1 MNWVTVT
8 RKPFV
13 MNSRKFM
20 ENASLAVGSV
30 AIDGFRVIGI
40 AAEMGGA
47 IHGTVQLSSLVTSLQ
62 TFFNWFTGIFYVI
75 YYALYSYRTLEG
87 LVNLG
92 KGGDLREE
100 LLKASDPIKALE
112 KKVESEILQLR
123 RLTISEREAIAVEEG
138 ALWLEKVV
146 KEVEKQGKEVDWDPS
161 DPEFVRRFLSA
172 NPEYMQSKMGVLPEF
187 MQRFGTHELA
197 RFGMWM
203 AEERLLAK
211 LEVGYSR
218 LLGADAIAAFKA
230 KDGEKFKEL
239 LVSPSWQNGV
249 IKLGLCLIGLV
260 AMIAGM
266 VLTGGVAL
274 GVILTLYGI
283 SALVWIATG
292 DAQAFKAQ
300 WESGEF
306 KKRDKWILITSVV
319 LSVVAVGSLI
329 AMSVLSGGAPIYL
342 CSLILVAAWLVTNGR
357 ALYCLYQREVRPWE
371 YAAVITPEHF
381 RKLTQTEASEEQ
393 IEQVLN
399 QMEPIHQK
407 GIRERF
413 TNWKKA
419 ALNWEEEMKRRQEVG
434 FARLLERIEQ
444 ARSVALRSVA

>member
-1 MNWVTVT
+1 MLPWLNFLGGAHEVDIAEVPNELPILPL
-8 RKPFV
+8 RNIVGFPFV
-13 MNSRKFM
+13 VVP
-20 ENASLAVGSV
+20 LAVGIPRSV
-30 AIDGFRVIGI
+30 KLVEE
-40 AAEMGGA
+40 AAEG
-47 IHGTVQLSSLVTSLQ
+47 
-62 TFFNWFTGIFYVI
+62 N
-75 YYALYSYRTLEG
+75 R
-87 LVNLG
+87 
-92 KGGDLREE
+92 
-100 LLKASDPIKALE
+100 
-112 KKVESEILQLR
+112 
-123 RLTISEREAIAVEEG
+123 
-138 ALWLEKVV
+138 
-146 KEVEKQGKEVDWDPS
+146 
-161 DPEFVRRFLSA
+161 
-172 NPEYMQSKMGVLPEF
+172 
-187 MQRFGTHELA
+187 
-197 RFGMWM
+197 
-203 AEERLLAK
+203 
-211 LEVGYSR
+211 
-218 LLGADAIAAFKA
+218 
-230 KDGEKFKEL
+230 
-239 LVSPSWQNGV
+239 
-249 IKLGLCLIGLV
+249 LIGLV